1 MNLYVTNYQRV
12 SFGCCFFTRQPFPGR
27 VQRYWWTQTLLW
39 RCLDSAEN
47 SGEEGVV
54 RGEFSAW
61 SIPPSPMSV
70 VKCSCL
76 DGVFEFATLS
86 FLDRCWQFWN
96 HKIILN
102 HIKTPLYLVKSPFPI
117 HVKPIMTSLSMWN
130 LHAFPLGSW
139 YDRVL
144 NNFWLWLEKHMLVW
158 SNKFMIANNKTLHLI
173 HGWWCEWKY
182 VYIYFYDWL
191 STFPGFCQSL
201 NGFQSCYARSHH
213 CLFPIASLFFGL
225 KFCTQAN
232 EQNVHS

>member
-54 RGEFSAW
+54 RGEFSVW

-76 DGVFEFATLS
+76 DGVFEFATLP

-144 NNFWLWLEKHMLVW
+144 KNFWLWLEKHMLVW

-182 VYIYFYDWL
+182 VYLQLPY
-191 STFPGFCQSL
+191 P
-201 NGFQSCYARSHH
+201 
-213 CLFPIASLFFGL
+213 
-225 KFCTQAN
+225 KKK
-232 EQNVHS
+232 